1 VPQRLQHQ
9 IRTRRARGRATAKGI
24 FVTMAEAGAAAYLR
38 PRDLPKL
45 IALWPQELDDE
56 SPEGTFRV
64 LAKLRRALRAERRR
78 GLRAVGAMTSIGIS
92 AC

>member
-9 IRTRRARGRATAKGI
+9 IRTRRARGRATDKGI
-24 FVTMAEAGAAAYLR
+24 FGTMAEAGAAAYLR

-64 LAKLRRALRAERRR
+64 LAKLRRALRPSGDAVS
-78 GLRAVGAMTSIGIS
+78 RAIGAMTSIGIS